1 MKILF
6 LDESGECSFVS
17 STRYKHFLI
26 TMLSIDN
33 SEKNKIK
40 NHLKR
45 KIAKFIKRGWDKSK
59 EIKACDMYKY
69 KKFGEQAVLEVISS
83 LIKIS
88 SLEVSY
94 IIINKEKIENQSFRN
109 ASYGISYNF
118 FTGVLLSELIFND
131 GFYDTYLIFDKR
143 NKESHKNKPFKEY
156 LETKIFGKALEEEI
170 NIQFRLEGLDS
181 KDTYGLKAVDFFSWS
196 IFRKFEYSDSQFFDI
211 FSNKIKRKREW
222 YIE

>member
-17 STRYKHFLI
+17 STCYKHFLI
-26 TMLSIDN
+26 TVLSIDN

-45 KIAKFIKRGWDKSK
+45 KIAKFIKRGWDKTK

-88 SLEVSY
+88 SL
-94 IIINKEKIENQSFRN
+94 
-109 ASYGISYNF
+109 
-118 FTGVLLSELIFND
+118 D
-131 GFYDTYLIFDKR
+131 G
-143 NKESHKNKPFKEY
+143 S
-156 LETKIFGKALEEEI
+156 
-170 NIQFRLEGLDS
+170 
-181 KDTYGLKAVDFFSWS
+181 
-196 IFRKFEYSDSQFFDI
+196 
-211 FSNKIKRKREW
+211 
-222 YIE
+222 